1 MAWSNTGCEVVQ
13 SISVSKSI
21 IAQKEVDYTS
31 PEGAFPKWRIL
42 GTVVFFGTTRHT
54 VTTVRGLTYAAAKAM
69 VDAAGA
75 TQSTWKESR
84 KSIGP
89 LTVGIPFESHS
100 KTTSMRRA
108 DESGQYVVEIAESST
123 TTDGTEVG
131 GAGG

>member
-1 MAWSNTGCEVVQ
+1 MAWSDTGCEVVQ

-42 GTVVFFGTTRHT
+42 ATVVFFGTTKHT
-54 VTTVRGLTYAAAKAM
+54 VTTVRGLTYAAAKAK

-75 TQSTWKESR
+75 TQSIWKESQ
-84 KSIGP
+84 KYIGP
-89 LTVGIPFESHS
+89 LTVAIPFEVYS